1 MSGYVAMAR
10 VEGSRVRAI
19 AWDGASPDGDLRAA
33 ADAAEQAALVLDADP
48 GPDLDE
54 RWARFRDQVSMT
66 AFFLLD
72 PDSWR

>member
-1 MSGYVAMAR
+1 MTGYVALAR
-10 VEGSRVRAI
+10 VEGSRVRAV
-19 AWDGASPDGDLRAA
+19 AWDGRIPDGDLRAGAPA
-33 ADAAEQAALVLDADP
+33 ADDTTLVLEADR

-54 RWARFRDQVSMT
+54 RWGRFRDQVSMA

>member
-1 MSGYVAMAR
+1 MTGYVAMAR

-19 AWDGASPDGDLRAA
+19 AWDGAVPDADLRAA
-33 ADAAEQAALVLDADP
+33 AAAADEAATVLEADP

-54 RWARFRDQVSMT
+54 RWSRFRDQVSMT
-66 AFFLLD
+66 AFYLFD